1 LLQFFANT
9 AADPSGFGEGQTLL
23 GSTSITTN
31 ASGNAVFTST
41 FADELPTVG
50 FVAATATDPAGNT
63 SEFSG
68 PNTFTTSARTMHG
81 AVETLPSTFTLA
93 TFRDDSG
100 PEPAGNYTARI
111 DWGDGSAAGNGTVS
125 LNGKTFTITAAHTY
139 ATEGNLHITVTL
151 TDISGRGFI
160 VSSTIQVLGFVTS
173 LYQEVLKRPFDNA
186 GLAGWLQALQ
196 NGMSRADVA
205 ERFWESP
212 EHRGLEVD
220 QFYATFFHRAAD
232 LSGRSGWV
240 NALVGGMSETQVA
253 IAFLTSPEYTQTHG
267 DAAAFIRG
275 LYMDLFQRAPD
286 NAGFSFWTQV
296 LQNGART
303 RADIAYYFLTSLE
316 TYLQA
321 IDGYYVEFLGR
332 SATIQEEQGF
342 LDFLIAGATPGQIT
356 ALFLGSQE
364 FLNRELA
371 MLSG

>member
-1 LLQFFANT
+1 
-9 AADPSGFGEGQTLL
+9 
-23 GSTSITTN
+23 
-31 ASGNAVFTST
+31 
-41 FADELPTVG
+41 
-50 FVAATATDPAGNT
+50 
-63 SEFSG
+63 
-68 PNTFTTSARTMHG
+68 
-81 AVETLPSTFTLA
+81 VESLSRTFTLA
-93 TFRDDSG
+93 TFSDDSG
-100 PEPAGNYTARI
+100 PEPAGNYTAVI
-111 DWGDGSAAGNGTVS
+111 NWGDGTPASTGTIT
-125 LNGKTFTITAAHTY
+125 LNGSTFTITGTHTY

-151 TDISGRGFI
+151 TDISGRGF
-160 VSSTIQVLGFVTS
+160 VVNPNVQVLGFVTS
-173 LYQEVLKRPFDNA
+173 LYQEVLKRPFDDA

-205 ERFWESP
+205 QRFWESP

-232 LSGRSGWV
+232 QAGRSAWV
-240 NALVGGMSETQVA
+240 NALVGGMSETLVA
-253 IAFLTSPEYTQTHG
+253 AAFLTSPEYTQTHS
-267 DAAAFIRG
+267 DASSFIRG
-275 LYMDLFQRAPD
+275 LYMDVFQRAPD

-296 LQNGART
+296 LQNGARS

-332 SATIQEEQGF
+332 TPSPQEEQGF